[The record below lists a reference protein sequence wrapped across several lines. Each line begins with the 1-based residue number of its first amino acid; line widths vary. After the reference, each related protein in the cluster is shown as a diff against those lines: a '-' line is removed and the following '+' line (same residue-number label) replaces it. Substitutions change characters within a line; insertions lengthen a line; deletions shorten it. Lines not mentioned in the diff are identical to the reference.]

1 MLVIVGVNQSS
12 INVLDPDSHSTSIRG
27 IYTWENSIGPK
38 QFIRSD
44 EFLRSSP
51 SIIGAMTTGINNSS
65 TLLSEES
72 DVVFGIP
79 NSGFDFFFF
88 PEKIISFLFLPKISI
103 LSHSDYFVLFSLK
116 CLVVIYSDSNFG
128 QLSSRVEF
136 SSKICSQ

>member
-12 INVLDPDSHSTSIRG
+12 INVLDPDSHSTPIRG

-72 DVVFGIP
+72 DVVIVNP
-79 NSGFDFFFF
+79 NLDSKSL
-88 PEKIISFLFLPKISI
+88 EKTEEFR
-103 LSHSDYFVLFSLK
+103 YFTKVK
-116 CLVVIYSDSNFG
+116 AIYRYLGSN
-128 QLSSRVEF
+128 
-136 SSKICSQ
+136 